1 MFSVAFSLIIN
12 VYKFIRE
19 MYRRDEKLG
28 VKKKHIPRYRF
39 AIAVLATFFV
49 LYVAV
54 TVFFGIKTLNKEATA
69 AEVPVVVARPND
81 DHTDLTKSYGYLVHK
96 KNRSEF
102 LNEAALYEL
111 DTICK
116 DNPKDC
122 TDSTRR
128 TMMQLKDFL
137 DSAEKE
143 KALMEDAY
151 LKEKAAEEP
160 VKK

>member
-12 VYKFIRE
+12 IYKFIRE

-39 AIAVLATFFV
+39 AISVLATFFV
-49 LYVAV
+49 LYVGV
-54 TVFFGIKTLNKEATA
+54 TVFFGIKTLHKEVNA
-69 AEVPVVVARPND
+69 AEAPVVTKSPFD
-81 DHTDLTKSYGYLVHK
+81 DHKDLSTATSYLIHK
-96 KNRSEF
+96 KNLSEF
-102 LNEAALYEL
+102 LNESALYEL

-122 TDSTRR
+122 TGSTYR
-128 TMMQLKDFL
+128 TMKQLKDFL
-137 DSAEKE
+137 DTAQKE
-143 KALMEDAY
+143 KALIEDAY
-151 LKEKAAEEP
+151 LKEKAAKEP

>member
-1 MFSVAFSLIIN
+1 
-12 VYKFIRE
+12 

-39 AIAVLATFFV
+39 AISVLATFFV
-49 LYVAV
+49 LYVCV
-54 TVFFGIKTLNKEATA
+54 TVFFGIKTLNKEVNA
-69 AEVPVVVARPND
+69 AEAPVVTTSPVD
-81 DHTDLTKSYGYLVHK
+81 DHKDLSRAMSYLIHK
-96 KNRSEF
+96 KNLSEF

-122 TDSTRR
+122 ADSTRR

-137 DSAEKE
+137 DAAQKE